1 MSKVI
6 RIKILSYK
14 YSVQFK
20 KFIFHSLMVI
30 QLVFIRIIFEIYFFY
45 KVDSHKFTIAEN
57 MLTHKKCAR
66 YTHKKLSAFFVFNNR
81 SPLVFEKSHIK
92 EKNSTT
98 RVVRIKI
105 LPTIFN
111 NFPLQK
117 YQGINLILQLPFMVS
132 CARYIFFQRC
142 INHIYVHLSL
152 SLAFTQLLEAK
163 KNLIKTIA
171 ILRKRY
177 IAKR

>member
-1 MSKVI
+1 MA
-6 RIKILSYK
+6 ILLIFDYK
-14 YSVQFK
+14 LWKSF
-20 KFIFHSLMVI
+20 LP
-30 QLVFIRIIFEIYFFY
+30 FFV
-45 KVDSHKFTIAEN
+45 KVDSHKFTNAEN
-57 MLTHKKCAR
+57 MLTYKKCAR

-132 CARYIFFQRC
+132 STRYIFFLRS

-152 SLAFTQLLEAK
+152 SLAFAQLLAAK
-163 KNLIKTIA
+163 NSSIS
-171 ILRKRY
+171 
-177 IAKR
+177 

>member
-1 MSKVI
+1 MHFEKC
-6 RIKILSYK
+6 
-14 YSVQFK
+14 
-20 KFIFHSLMVI
+20 IFHYFMVI
-30 QLVFIRIIFEIYFFY
+30 QLVFIRFFRILLYFSY
-45 KVDSHKFTIAEN
+45 KVVSHKFTIAEN

-117 YQGINLILQLPFMVS
+117 YQGINLILQLPFYGFF
-132 CARYIFFQRC
+132 CAIYFFPELYKSYLCSFKLEFR
-142 INHIYVHLSL
+142 IY
-152 SLAFTQLLEAK
+152 A
-163 KNLIKTIA
+163 TIS
-171 ILRKRY
+171 KP
-177 IAKR
+177 KGFG

>member
-1 MSKVI
+1 MHFEKC
-6 RIKILSYK
+6 
-14 YSVQFK
+14 
-20 KFIFHSLMVI
+20 IFHYFMVI
-30 QLVFIRIIFEIYFFY
+30 QLVFIRFFRILLYFSY

-117 YQGINLILQLPFMVS
+117 YQGINLILQLPF
-132 CARYIFFQRC
+132 YGFFCTIHFLPKMYKSYLCSFKFESR
-142 INHIYVHLSL
+142 IYTAIRSQNE
-152 SLAFTQLLEAK
+152 FD
-163 KNLIKTIA
+163 KN
-171 ILRKRY
+171 
-177 IAKR
+177 